1 MVTVMIVDSE
11 EKRGSR
17 ISSILRANG
26 YKSTP
31 VTSITMAARQICE
44 QWPDVILV
52 ACTNSDS
59 TSELDGNF
67 KVIYAN
73 PDVPNLSRIDA
84 LLLLL
89 FGNPMSQRY
98 SLTIPYS
105 SN

>member
-17 ISSILRANG
+17 ISSILQANG

-31 VTSITMAARQICE
+31 VTSITTAARQICE

-52 ACTNSDS
+52 ACTDS
-59 TSELDGNF
+59 EGTSELHGSF

-84 LLLLL
+84 LFLLL
-89 FGNPMSQRY
+89 FGDPMSQRHG
-98 SLTIPYS
+98 LTTPFS

>member
-1 MVTVMIVDSE
+1 MVKVMIVDSE

-26 YKSTP
+26 YESTP
-31 VTSITMAARQICE
+31 VTSIATVATQIRE
-44 QWPDVILV
+44 EWPDVILM
-52 ACTNSDS
+52 ACTDSDS
-59 TSELDGNF
+59 TGELNGSF

-73 PDVPNLSRIDA
+73 SDVPNLSRIDA

-89 FGNPMSQRY
+89 FGDPMSQRHA
-98 SLTIPYS
+98 LIMPFS